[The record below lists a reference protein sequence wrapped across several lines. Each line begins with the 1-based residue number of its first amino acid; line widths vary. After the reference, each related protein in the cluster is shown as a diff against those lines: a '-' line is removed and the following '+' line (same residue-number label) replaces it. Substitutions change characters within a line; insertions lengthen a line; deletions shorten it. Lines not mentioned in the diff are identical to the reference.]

1 MTGAVRDR
9 AALWAVFALVHLWL
23 TYLGVVAVPAE
34 AFHDVDLYRWW
45 MYLAL
50 DQGQWPVL
58 DDAWVY
64 PVGAL
69 VPMLLPAM
77 GTTVSTVGYALGW
90 CLLVTALDA
99 VAVVV
104 LVRRATATTGA
115 WWWLAFLTL
124 LGPVAIGRLD
134 AIVAPLMVVALVLAL
149 RSPPAMAL
157 ATALLTA
164 AAWVKV
170 APGALLLP
178 LVAASRRPVRDVVA
192 PAAAVC
198 AVVVCAVAAGGGLT
212 RLTGFLTTQQGR
224 GLQVESVTA
233 TPWVLATLS
242 RDDVRIT
249 LNEALTTYEVTGPG
263 TTAAAAALDVVLA
276 LAVAALAAVLL
287 LARRRGTAQAA
298 LVPAALTLLTVLI
311 VTNKVG
317 SPQVLAWL
325 AAPFAVLLTVR
336 ADQGGRPRW
345 AAGAAVL
352 TLVAAGLTQAVFPWW
367 YMDLLEGDTLP
378 ALVLAARNV
387 VLVAVL
393 TCAAV
398 GLSQAVRGAA
408 PGPTGP

>member
-1 MTGAVRDR
+1 MTGAARGR
-9 AALWAVFALVHLWL
+9 AALWVAFVLVHLWL
-23 TYLGVVAVPAE
+23 TVLGVLVVPAE

-50 DQGQWPVL
+50 ERGQWPVL

-69 VPMLLPAM
+69 VPMLLPAV

-104 LVRRATATTGA
+104 LVRRAATTAGA
-115 WWWLAFLTL
+115 WWWLAFLAL
-124 LGPVAIGRLD
+124 LGPVAVGRLD

-149 RSPPAMAL
+149 RSPPAMAI

-164 AAWVKV
+164 GAWVKV

-198 AVVVCAVAAGGGLT
+198 AVVVCTVAAGGGLS

-263 TTAAAAALDVVLA
+263 TTTAAAALDVVLA

-298 LVPAALTLLTVLI
+298 LLPAALTLLTVLI

-317 SPQVLAWL
+317 SPQFLAWL
-325 AAPFAVLLTVR
+325 AAPFAVLLTAGVDR
-336 ADQGGRPRW
+336 GGRPRW
-345 AAGAAVL
+345 VVGAAVL
-352 TLVAAGLTQAVFPWW
+352 ALVAAGLTQAVFPWW
-367 YMDLLEGDTLP
+367 YMDLLAGDALP
-378 ALVLAARNV
+378 ALTLAARNV
-387 VLVAVL
+387 LLVAVL
-393 TCAAV
+393 TVAAV
-398 GLSQAVRGAA
+398 GLAHAVRGA
-408 PGPTGP
+408 PVGRSER